1 MTICARP
8 HLNGNDA
15 KDFAASSALISSAA
29 EDMETALRYVVGNP
43 FHGRNYQSRHSPH
56 LSRAHDMEIAQ
67 ELFDTVSK
75 MRDLARDLAIASMEG
90 Q

>member
-15 KDFAASSALISSAA
+15 KDFAASSALVCNAA
-29 EDMETALRYVVGNP
+29 EEMEKAIRYVVGNP

-56 LSRAHDMEIAQ
+56 LSRAHDMEIAH
-67 ELFDTVSK
+67 EMFEAVSK
-75 MRDLARDLAIASMEG
+75 MRDLARDLAIASMED

>member
-15 KDFAASSALISSAA
+15 KDFAASSALISNAA
-29 EDMETALRYVVGNP
+29 EEMETALRYLVGTP
-43 FHGRNYQSRHSPH
+43 FHGRNYQGRHSPN
-56 LSRAHDMEIAQ
+56 LSRAHDLEIAH
-67 ELFDTVSK
+67 EMFEAVSK
-75 MRDLARDLAIASMEG
+75 MRDLARDLAIASMED

>member
-15 KDFAASSALISSAA
+15 KDFAASSALVCNAA
-29 EDMETALRYVVGNP
+29 EEMEKAIRYVVGNP

-56 LSRAHDMEIAQ
+56 LSRAHDMEIAH
-67 ELFDTVSK
+67 EMFEAVSK
-75 MRDLARDLAIASMEG
+75 MRDLARDLAIASMED
-90 Q
+90 

>member
-1 MTICARP
+1 MTICAKP

-15 KDFAASSALISSAA
+15 KDFATSSALVSNAA
-29 EDMETALRYVVGNP
+29 EEMEKALRYVVGNP

-67 ELFDTVSK
+67 ALFRSVSK
-75 MRDLARDLAIASMEG
+75 MRDLARDLAIASMED
-90 Q
+90 

>member
-1 MTICARP
+1 MTICAKP

-15 KDFAASSALISSAA
+15 KDFATSSALISNAA
-29 EDMETALRYVVGNP
+29 EEMEKALRYVVGNP

-67 ELFDTVSK
+67 ALFRSVSK
-75 MRDLARDLAIASMEG
+75 MRDLARDLAIASMED
-90 Q
+90 

>member
-15 KDFAASSALISSAA
+15 KDFAASSALISNAA
-29 EDMETALRYVVGNP
+29 EEMETALRYVVGTP
-43 FHGRNYQSRHSPH
+43 FHGRNYQSKHSPH
-56 LSRAHDMEIAQ
+56 LSRAHDMEIAHQ
-67 ELFDTVSK
+67 MFEAVSK
-75 MRDLARDLAIASMEG
+75 MRDLARDLAIASMEN

>member
-15 KDFAASSALISSAA
+15 KDFAAASEKIGNAA
-29 EDMETALRYVVGNP
+29 EEMETALRYLVGTP

-56 LSRAHDMEIAQ
+56 LSRASDMEIAHQ
-67 ELFDTVSK
+67 MFEAVSK
-75 MRDLARDLAIASMEG
+75 MRDLARDLAIASMED

>member
-29 EDMETALRYVVGNP
+29 EEMETALRYVVGNP

-67 ELFDTVSK
+67 ALFRSVSK

-90 Q
+90 E

>member
-15 KDFAASSALISSAA
+15 KDFAASSALISNAA
-29 EDMETALRYVVGNP
+29 EEMETALRYLVGTP

-56 LSRAHDMEIAQ
+56 LSRAHDMEIAH
-67 ELFDTVSK
+67 EMFEAVSK
-75 MRDLARDLAIASMEG
+75 MRDLARDLAIASMED
-90 Q
+90 